1 MSRVFLTVLDAV
13 GAGELPDAAD
23 YGDVGT
29 NTLGHVIAACD
40 PKLPNMAAIGLGKI
54 TSTGYHWDGP
64 VAGAYGRAAERS
76 KGKDTTSGSVPQQAA
91 AEAIPGL
98 EKSNGSSGKSGLRVL
113 ESKNGESNVQ
123 QSREAA
129 VQLIKENPDLKLI
142 YTTNLPGTMGACQAI
157 EELGKANDVMLVG
170 FDCFDGAAAY
180 IESGVLDAVVTQ
192 NPYNMGYLGVRYARK
207 LLRGEAVA
215 KQVDT
220 GATLITA
227 DNLHDEDIQ
236 FLIDPAGNSGK

>member
-76 KGKDTTSGSVPQQAA
+76 KGKDTTSGHWEIAGVQVPPSRTVSLLPLLKRLSRPSATR
-91 AEAIPGL
+91 
-98 EKSNGSSGKSGLRVL
+98 SSETVP
-113 ESKNGESNVQ
+113 
-123 QSREAA
+123 
-129 VQLIKENPDLKLI
+129 NP
-142 YTTNLPGTMGACQAI
+142 
-157 EELGKANDVMLVG
+157 
-170 FDCFDGAAAY
+170 
-180 IESGVLDAVVTQ
+180 
-192 NPYNMGYLGVRYARK
+192 AR
-207 LLRGEAVA
+207 
-215 KQVDT
+215 
-220 GATLITA
+220 
-227 DNLHDEDIQ
+227 
-236 FLIDPAGNSGK
+236 